1 MFCLFLIGRQ
11 VLVYYLF
18 IFKVVQFP
26 NGQIALIE
34 QQQENIDPQS
44 VQHLVFEQVP
54 QQQVVQAVEEASQAV
69 QTESKAPPVTIIQ
82 DIQPPVGK
90 VRLV

>member
-1 MFCLFLIGRQ
+1 MILENLNFYPC
-11 VLVYYLF
+11 

-44 VQHLVFEQVP
+44 VQHLIFEQVP
-54 QQQVVQAVEEASQAV
+54 QQQVVQAVEEASQAI
-69 QTESKAPPVTIIQ
+69 QTESKAVPPVTVIQ

-90 VRLV
+90 VRRHRFR